1 MKHLSRIFAVL
12 FLAVSTFTFTS
23 CDEETVAE
31 ILGTMTAKV
40 GNDSWASK
48 TRYVNFDAADKK
60 IIVAG
65 TASSALELTATMN
78 VDNTIV
84 VTINGVDAKTYEQQ
98 TVLSTDVTQQKL
110 ECAVVYKKTKDAAE
124 GSSDYYIST
133 AAKVVLKTVDEKGG
147 KVSGTF
153 TATLTNGKDALEITS
168 GEFTNARF
176 F

>member
-31 ILGTMTAKV
+31 ILGTMTAKI
-40 GNDSWASK
+40 GNDSWVSK

-65 TASSALELTATMN
+65 TASSALELTSTMN
-78 VDNTIV
+78 ADNTVV
-84 VTINGVDAKTYEQQ
+84 VTINGVDVKTYEQ
-98 TVLSTDVTQQKL
+98 VVSTDISQIKT
-110 ECAVVYKKTKDAAE
+110 ECTVIYKKEKTAIE

-133 AAKVVLKTVDEKGG
+133 AAKVVLKTVDENGG

-153 TATLTNGKDALEITS
+153 TATLTNGKDAIEITS